1 MNYQTKHIVH
11 FPDGSSGQ
19 IYLSPYSNMEIA
31 LLIAEPGNE
40 DEYFAATVALVD
52 ARHVGPTYVWLKG
65 WSENVGVPEGL
76 EAAGLVRLTGETCPT
91 GFANAQLA
99 EVLPPLSR
107 NIAAYLKKQHQ
118 TGRGLS

>member
-40 DEYFAATVALVD
+40 DEYSAATGALVD
-52 ARHVGPTYVWLKG
+52 ARHVGPTHVWLKG

-91 GFANAQLA
+91 GFAHAQLA

-107 NIAAYLKKQHQ
+107 SIAAYLKKQ
-118 TGRGLS
+118 R

>member
-1 MNYQTKHIVH
+1 MNYQTKHIVY
-11 FPDGSSGQ
+11 FPDGFCGR
-19 IYLSPYSNMEIA
+19 IYLSRYSNMEIA
-31 LLIAEPGNE
+31 LLIAEPGKE

-65 WSENVGVPEGL
+65 WSENVGVPESL

-91 GFANAQLA
+91 GFAHAQLA

-107 NIAAYLKKQHQ
+107 NIAAYLKKQP
-118 TGRGLS
+118 